1 MRVADEAAGI
11 EQTLLYLYWLERND
25 LSFVL
30 PPTYLNIEPA
40 DVITINT
47 TDATHVVRITRIQY
61 LPDGRLECSA
71 KYNHSPIYTPV
82 AVGETGAATGQVLS
96 YNGPTQLAL
105 LDVPCMDSTIMD
117 KPGLLAATT
126 GVYSGWPG
134 ATLLR
139 SDDSGQTWGSVQGF
153 ATPGA
158 VMGYATGAIAAGATH
173 IIDAANRLNVRL
185 FSGSLASV
193 TELQML
199 NGANHFAY
207 GVHGRWEILAAKTVT
222 AEADGTY
229 TLQNLMRGRFGTEQY
244 TGTHG
249 ATDFLVLLDSAR
261 VRFVAMNISSINLSR
276 LWRAVTRGA
285 LLDSASDTAMVYS
298 AVNLECLSPVYARG
312 SADAITLDWSIDW
325 MRRTRTPVEPF
336 SGAVAPLG
344 ETSESYEVE
353 VWSSGYSALKRTI
366 TGLASASATYTAA
379 QQIADF
385 TAVQQTLYL
394 KIYQVSSVMGRGYPL
409 IASLV
414 SAPVA
419 DPWIAFRFFAT
430 RMQGANG
437 STTFT
442 DLSTNAHAMT
452 ASGNA
457 AITTSTFMVG
467 YSSCAFDGTQDHI
480 TVGANNVFDWMHKG
494 NESWTMVVRLRATV
508 VDGTNYRTVW
518 ANFEGGAQ
526 RGVNVLMGPNGALL
540 FKIGNQTASW
550 ALGQESGTGFIVQNQ
565 GHYAELSYDHTAAHG
580 YRGRIF
586 IDGTLRGSQTY
597 GSNVYDTAAANYAQ
611 PRIGRYPGSYDFS
624 WVGQLQEMI
633 IYRGVVLHTAN
644 YTPPSDQFNV

>member
-1 MRVADEAAGI
+1 MFFFFPAEDGI
-11 EQTLLYLYWLERND
+11 RD
-25 LSFVL
+25 L
-30 PPTYLNIEPA
+30 
-40 DVITINT
+40 
-47 TDATHVVRITRIQY
+47 VR
-61 LPDGRLECSA
+61 
-71 KYNHSPIYTPV
+71 
-82 AVGETGAATGQVLS
+82 
-96 YNGPTQLAL
+96 
-105 LDVPCMDSTIMD
+105 
-117 KPGLLAATT
+117 
-126 GVYSGWPG
+126 
-134 ATLLR
+134 
-139 SDDSGQTWGSVQGF
+139 
-153 ATPGA
+153 
-158 VMGYATGAIAAGATH
+158 
-173 IIDAANRLNVRL
+173 
-185 FSGSLASV
+185 
-193 TELQML
+193 
-199 NGANHFAY
+199 
-207 GVHGRWEILAAKTVT
+207 
-222 AEADGTY
+222 
-229 TLQNLMRGRFGTEQY
+229 
-244 TGTHG
+244 
-249 ATDFLVLLDSAR
+249 
-261 VRFVAMNISSINLSR
+261 
-276 LWRAVTRGA
+276 
-285 LLDSASDTAMVYS
+285 
-298 AVNLECLSPVYARG
+298 ARG
-312 SADAITLDWSIDW
+312 
-325 MRRTRTPVEPF
+325 
-336 SGAVAPLG
+336 LG
-344 ETSESYEVE
+344 DVY
-353 VWSSGYSALKRTI
+353 KRQ
-366 TGLASASATYTAA
+366 TYTAA

-565 GHYAELSYDHTAAHG
+565 WHYAELSYDHTAAHG